1 MRYKYFS
8 PELLESNIDLNQV
21 FPDKQEMAKQRNA
34 VSYGFL
40 DIVLYL
46 KEQTDNFSKQENQWI
61 DLDNAIYKIVDNWY
75 RFKGEPN
82 PFLKA
87 VPSAILQGFIEGK
100 VPKEAVVIK
109 DGTAKGKGIVKPSE
123 VLTSEEI
130 EEIEEIAKRKAKIK
144 GIAAAIAP
152 APIVAVA
159 PIAPMGTPAP
169 TGTPEEILT
178 QRIEELKAN
187 LNRKK
192 KFLILADDDEKREF
206 MENFMRKL
214 IYQEEDAIEELEN
227 AKNENRQPN
236 PFLIEK
242 VKILKDFAN
251 VNK

>member
-8 PELLESNIDLNQV
+8 PELLESNIDLSQV

-34 VSYGFL
+34 VSYGLL
-40 DIVLYL
+40 DIVIYL
-46 KEQTDNFSKQENQWI
+46 KEQTDNFSRQENQWI

-82 PFLKA
+82 PFVKA
-87 VPSAILQGFIEGK
+87 VPSAILQGFVEGQ
-100 VPKEAVVIK
+100 VPKEAVIIK
-109 DGTAKGKGIVKPSE
+109 DGTAKGKGIVKP
-123 VLTSEEI
+123 
-130 EEIEEIAKRKAKIK
+130 
-144 GIAAAIAP
+144 AAPSAEAILE
-152 APIVAVA
+152 APIVEVA
-159 PIAPMGTPAP
+159 PIEPILP
-169 TGTPEEILT
+169 TGTPEEILV
-178 QRIEELKAN
+178 QRIESLKAD

-192 KFLILADDDEKREF
+192 RFLKLADDDEKKEF

-236 PFLIEK
+236 PYLIEK